1 MEEKGYYS
9 IDVLHL
15 LRPMESVCS
24 VKKKKITHSKKGKL
38 KVFLRLVFQKS
49 YLLIIIYVPKS

>member
-24 VKKKKITHSKKGKL
+24 VKKKKSHIQKKA
-38 KVFLRLVFQKS
+38 S
-49 YLLIIIYVPKS
+49 